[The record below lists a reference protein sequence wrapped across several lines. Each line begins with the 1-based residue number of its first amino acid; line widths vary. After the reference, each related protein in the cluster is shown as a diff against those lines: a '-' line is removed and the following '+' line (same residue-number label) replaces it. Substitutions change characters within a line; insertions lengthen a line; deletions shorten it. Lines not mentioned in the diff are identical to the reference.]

1 MKRFNLMLALLFVA
15 VLSIQA
21 QDYSWTAVPMD
32 GSRTGCTSATKDNVS
47 EALGTFVNGAYH
59 APNGRVYKSNTS
71 VAKVAAIVHAAQPAM
86 AEVKS
91 VIAYSDDAMSMGRGE
106 SNLSNWFVGI
116 IMDGVEALA
125 GKKVDVG
132 ICNFGGIRVSM
143 PKGPVTL
150 DDMYSM
156 FPFKNTV
163 VYLEMKGSDLRKL
176 FEKMAATHFQAIGGV
191 EIVAENG
198 KLTKAL
204 VGGKPISD
212 NKLYGIA
219 TISFLLYGGDSLT
232 LADNALNMQMFDDE
246 VIDIVLA
253 HLDALKQ
260 QGKNISA
267 PSVKYVTVK

>member
-1 MKRFNLMLALLFVA
+1 MKRFNLMLVLLFAA
-15 VLSIQA
+15 VLSMQA
-21 QDYSWTAVPMD
+21 QEYVWSAAPMD
-32 GSRTGCTSATKDNVS
+32 GSRTGCTSATKDNVP
-47 EALGTFVNGAYH
+47 EALGTFVNGKYH
-59 APNGRVYKSNTS
+59 APNGKVFKASSS
-71 VAKVAAIVHAAQPAM
+71 VAKVAAIVLGAQPAM
-86 AEVKS
+86 ADVKS
-91 VIAYSDDAMSMGRGE
+91 VIAYSDDAMHMGKGE

-116 IMDGVEALA
+116 VMDGVSSLA

-176 FEKMAATHFQAIGGV
+176 FEKMAATHFQALGGV
-191 EIVAENG
+191 EIVAEAG

-204 VGGKPISD
+204 IGGKPIVD

-232 LADNALNMQMFDDE
+232 LAENAVNMQVFDNE

-260 QGKNISA
+260 QGKNITA
-267 PSVKYVTVK
+267 PTVKYVTVK